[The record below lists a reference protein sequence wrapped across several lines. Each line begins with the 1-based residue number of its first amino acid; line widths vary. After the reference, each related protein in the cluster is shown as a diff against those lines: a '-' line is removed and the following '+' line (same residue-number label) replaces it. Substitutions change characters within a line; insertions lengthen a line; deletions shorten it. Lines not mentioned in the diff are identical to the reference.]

1 MTEFSTRPVKSARA
15 GMRVECISYAPSI
28 QSAARDTPN
37 PGDVG
42 TIVKQSGSIGTNSQW
57 VPVKW
62 DRGFICS
69 VFKRELGRTRDN
81 QPLRAMR

>member
-1 MTEFSTRPVKSARA
+1 MHIPVKSARA

-37 PGDVG
+37 PGDLG
-42 TIVKQSGSIGTNSQW
+42 TIQKVAGFAKRISSPAW
-57 VPVKW
+57 VCVKW

-69 VFKRELGRTRDN
+69 VFKRELSKTRSN
-81 QPLRAMR
+81 